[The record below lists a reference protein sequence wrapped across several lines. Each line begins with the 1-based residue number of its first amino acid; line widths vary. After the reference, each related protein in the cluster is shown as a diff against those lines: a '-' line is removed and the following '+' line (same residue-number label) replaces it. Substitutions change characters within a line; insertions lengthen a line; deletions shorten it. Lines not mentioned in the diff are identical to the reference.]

1 MPAVFSHEHV
11 RDLAK
16 RLGKRL
22 GREVKHTEIIEDMAA
37 VFGLRPDAFMHKLKH
52 EGTGGQSLTPTEDV
66 APVRRERSQADVIAD
81 VYEFWRSEMEIDGY
95 VSWLVTARGSMGGAM
110 CILVTTEHGN
120 PYEADPEKPIW
131 TANLVYRDAME
142 IVFVEGRQT
151 SVGTLEAALKQS
163 AELKDGHS
171 ELFKSL
177 YGASLDKPSRDRHK
191 VDYEQAKDAVL
202 EGFGL

>member
-52 EGTGGQSLTPTEDV
+52 EGVGYLPVPPSEDV
-66 APVRRERSQADVIAD
+66 APVRKKRSQADVIAD
-81 VYEFWRSEMEIDGY
+81 GYEFWRSAMEIEGY

-110 CILVTTEHGN
+110 CLLVTTEQGS
-120 PYEADPEKPIW
+120 PYEADPGKPIW
-131 TANLVYRDAME
+131 TANLVYRDALE

-151 SVGTLEAALKQS
+151 SAGTLEAALKQS
-163 AELKDGHS
+163 AKLKDGHL
-171 ELFKSL
+171 ELFNSL
-177 YGASLDKPSRDRHK
+177 YTDSLNKSSSDLRKAEYDN
-191 VDYEQAKDAVL
+191 AKDAVL